1 MAATWLILREYGQEE
16 HNTWVYTEEVAEHK
30 LKEKEDSHLS
40 GKDDKY
46 EMQDILFTTA
56 DDKHEQEKE
65 IHLTTADDKHEQE
78 EEIHFT
84 TADDKHE
91 QEEEI
96 HFTTADD
103 KHEQEEEIHFTTAE
117 YQHEEEKVCHV
128 YKMSE
133 DDRDSYLTDNK
144 VDLPCKTPVT
154 QHSNILAPNSSI
166 DQSTIE

>member
-46 EMQDILFTTA
+46 ERQDILFTTA

-65 IHLTTADDKHEQE
+65 IHL
-78 EEIHFT
+78 
-84 TADDKHE
+84 
-91 QEEEI
+91 
-96 HFTTADD
+96 TTADD

-133 DDRDSYLTDNK
+133 DDRDNYLTDNK